1 MGLSSRPAAWPTPLL
16 PTTNR
21 DSKLSDEEPKVHK
34 RRHRSSR
41 HGRRRLCN
49 LSWRASF
56 LLLLVL
62 ASVAFNALQV
72 ATWMMTPEMNEH
84 VHGFLHHHSSNH
96 FLSFLDRVH
105 AKTLRY
111 SVGPHAYKTHLN
123 GTAAAPAAP
132 TAAPATAAAATVHAT
147 WKERMSARAP
157 SSPSPTSAELK
168 AAAAAEAAAA
178 ELARPARPGERHPT
192 YRLAFTVPWIG
203 ASFPPW
209 MEYFLASCGRSAYLA
224 DWLIFHEDAALPD
237 ASEIPPNVIFHNL
250 GKGGL
255 GMLFGM
261 KISQALGQTAGM
273 SRLVQLFQLAFT
285 EFSYIVTEY
294 AAACAFRRAIRRN
307 SL

>member
-72 ATWMMTPEMNEH
+72 AVWMMTPEMNEH
-84 VHGFLHHHSSNH
+84 VHGFLHHHSSSH

-105 AKTLRY
+105 ARTLRY
-111 SVGPHAYKTHLN
+111 TVGPHTYKTHLN

-132 TAAPATAAAATVHAT
+132 TAAPATAAADTVHAT

-178 ELARPARPGERHPT
+178 DAEAEAAEARRQQ
-192 YRLAFTVPWIG
+192 AF
-203 ASFPPW
+203 
-209 MEYFLASCGRSAYLA
+209 
-224 DWLIFHEDAALPD
+224 AAL
-237 ASEIPPNVIFHNL
+237 SSN
-250 GKGGL
+250 
-255 GMLFGM
+255 
-261 KISQALGQTAGM
+261 
-273 SRLVQLFQLAFT
+273 
-285 EFSYIVTEY
+285 
-294 AAACAFRRAIRRN
+294 
-307 SL
+307 